1 MHPYGLGAQQ
11 TSQSAV
17 SHPALFIACCG
28 VWRWQLQVGQRASQ
42 SERDS
47 VGGTHGCEQKTCSE
61 DKQPRDSSYKLN
73 EIYIYSTD

>member
-1 MHPYGLGAQQ
+1 MHPYGLGTQQ

-47 VGGTHGCEQKTCSE
+47 VEVRMAVSRRHAVKMSNLETVLT
-61 DKQPRDSSYKLN
+61 N
-73 EIYIYSTD
+73 